1 MNRFLF
7 YFLVLWS
14 ITLSTAQTTY
24 KFAAVQ
30 YPVVGGQS
38 LQQFLDKV
46 EGYIVEAKQQNA
58 DVIVFPELCTFD
70 TWSLTTKMSEQEV
83 CRQIAQNI
91 TAKFFK
97 KISEWSQRHEIAILA
112 GSSPNL
118 KNGEVYNTA
127 LMAFPDGKT
136 IYQDKVFL
144 THWEKDMQWKE
155 ANTLNIFSAPW
166 GKTVVLICY
175 DSEFP
180 VISNQLAKFSPE
192 IILVP
197 SMTEDQY
204 GLRRVRWSSQARAIE
219 HHSYVVVTGTVGKI
233 SESWDN
239 VGQAVFITPSE
250 KGFPGLLTSGDLNKA
265 QIVYAELDFAQLT
278 KSRSQKSHLYPAKDQ
293 VKKGQIQ
300 INQHK

>member
-7 YFLVLWS
+7 CFLLLWS
-14 ITLSTAQTTY
+14 ITLSTAQTY

-30 YPVVGGQS
+30 YPVAGGQS

-58 DVIVFPELCTFD
+58 DVIIFPELCTFD
-70 TWSLTTKMSEQEV
+70 TWPLATKMSEQKV
-83 CRQIAQNI
+83 CQQIAQNI
-91 TAKFFK
+91 TAKFFE
-97 KISEWSQRHEIAILA
+97 KITEWSQSHEIAILA

-136 IYQDKVFL
+136 IYQDKIFL
-144 THWEKDMQWKE
+144 THWEKDMQWKG
-155 ANTLNIFSAPW
+155 ANTLNIFSTPW
-166 GKTVVLICY
+166 GKTVILICY

-180 VISNQLAKFSPE
+180 VISNQLAEFSPE

-239 VGQAVFITPSE
+239 VGQAVFLTPSE
-250 KGFPGLLTSGDLNKA
+250 KGFPGLLKSGDLDKT
-265 QIVYAELDFAQLT
+265 QIVYAELDFAQLA
-278 KSRSQKSHLYPAKDQ
+278 KSRSKKSHLYPAKDQ
-293 VKKGQIQ
+293 AKKEQIQ
-300 INQHK
+300 INQYK